1 MVLAGIF
8 DKDAGCEPSTLFKYG
23 SNSAYSVSRDTLSYV
38 QNMCKINNKITR
50 TTSMTF
56 SDVFIANFELISH
69 IVIADFDKQ
78 MRAVVDQ
85 IKSRVSKHFTQNS
98 TEKILPVNW

>member
-1 MVLAGIF
+1 MKWSWPEFLIKMQAVSLQLYLNTVLIQLI
-8 DKDAGCEPSTLFKYG
+8 PY
-23 SNSAYSVSRDTLSYV
+23 TLSYV

>member
-1 MVLAGIF
+1 
-8 DKDAGCEPSTLFKYG
+8 
-23 SNSAYSVSRDTLSYV
+23 
-38 QNMCKINNKITR
+38 
-50 TTSMTF
+50 MTF